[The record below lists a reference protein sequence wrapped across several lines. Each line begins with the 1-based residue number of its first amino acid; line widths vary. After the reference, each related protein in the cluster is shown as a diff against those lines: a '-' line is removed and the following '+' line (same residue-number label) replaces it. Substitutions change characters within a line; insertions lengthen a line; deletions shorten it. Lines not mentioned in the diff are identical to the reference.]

1 MKTLLVTGGSRGIG
15 RAVALMA
22 AGRGWNV
29 AINYVGN
36 REAAEETLAAVSA
49 QGVKAI
55 SIAGDVSKEA
65 DVVAM
70 FKKTKGE
77 FGGIDGVV
85 INAGIVA
92 QSMPLADMDGDR
104 LKRMF
109 EVNTLGA
116 YLCAREAARMLPISK
131 GGNGGAIV
139 VMSSMAAKLGSPF
152 NFVDYAGSKAA
163 LDTLTTGLALE
174 LAGDG
179 VRVNAVRPGLIDTEI
194 HADCGIP
201 DRAEKLG
208 AQTPMGRA
216 GTADEVAEAVLWLL
230 SDASSYATGTKI
242 DVSGGR

>member
-15 RAVALMA
+15 RAVAVMA

-36 REAAEETLAAVSA
+36 REAAEETVAAVNA
-49 QGVKAI
+49 LGAKAI
-55 SIAGDVSKEA
+55 AIAGDVSKEA

-70 FKKTKGE
+70 FEKTKAE

-85 INAGIVA
+85 INAGVVA
-92 QSMPLADMDGDR
+92 QTMALADMSGDR

-109 EVNTLGA
+109 EINTLGA

-131 GGNGGAIV
+131 GGNGGSIV

-163 LDTLTTGLALE
+163 LDMLTKGLALE

-179 VRVNAVRPGLIDTEI
+179 VKVNAVRPGLIDTEI
-194 HADCGIP
+194 HTDCGFP
-201 DRAEKLG
+201 DRAEKVG
-208 AQTPMGRA
+208 SQTPMGRP

-230 SDASSYATGTKI
+230 SDASSYSTGAFI

>member
-36 REAAEETLAAVSA
+36 REAAEETVAAVCA
-49 QGVKAI
+49 LGAKAI

-70 FKKTKGE
+70 FEKTKSE

-92 QSMPLADMDGDR
+92 QIMPLAEMSGDR

-131 GGNGGAIV
+131 GGKGGSIV
-139 VMSSMAAKLGSPF
+139 VMSSMAARLGSPF
-152 NFVDYAGSKAA
+152 SFVDYAGSKAA
-163 LDTLTTGLALE
+163 LDMLTKGLALE
-174 LAGDG
+174 LASDG

-194 HADCGIP
+194 HTDCGFP

-208 AQTPMGRA
+208 SQTPLGRS

-230 SDASSYATGTKI
+230 SDASSYSTGAFI